1 MSNQTAYD
9 ATRDPRTGRPV
20 LPIDEDNTRKAEAES
35 LPLTDEDNQGIDIG
49 DDDAVGEE
57 DDLPRETAQ
66 SSVDVNATVP
76 RMKAAGSETDE
87 MEFGDELTDEETT
100 DEEGAEGE
108 RPEAL
113 AKFAEVARNHDGKP
127 VRTGTEATAETSPI
141 PADSE
146 SKAGR
151 GNARS
156 CGKACS
162 DRVRAPMKPL
172 TGCPTERLPVAII
185 RRANDDRKK
194 AAGFS
199 HAPRRSQLR
208 QCPWPRRGRGH

>member
-1 MSNQTAYD
+1 MSNQTTYD

-87 MEFGDELTDEETT
+87 MKSGDELTDEETT

-113 AKFAEVARNHDGKP
+113 AKFAEVARNYDGKP

-141 PADSE
+141 PADSSQKQDAATKVLRE
-146 SKAGR
+146 GVLRQGQGADEAIDRLPDRTAAGR
-151 GNARS
+151 HHPQG
-156 CGKACS
+156 
-162 DRVRAPMKPL
+162 
-172 TGCPTERLPVAII
+172 
-185 RRANDDRKK
+185 
-194 AAGFS
+194 
-199 HAPRRSQLR
+199 Q
-208 QCPWPRRGRGH
+208 